1 MESEKKNKK
10 DEKQTSQRDVTEE
23 KLIFGLVAGSAYV
36 LFGVLQ
42 ALVCIGVVALP
53 FVPGEPVGVL
63 VLLVLGAV
71 FLSGYRELREGTD
84 EGVAHIHVGLLLSL
98 LFGVLY
104 LLILGA
110 DALEAYLLGSEDFE
124 GWTPL
129 DGMRAELYLALLSL
143 IGIYIWRDEFSFKD
157 FLQIGNERRKP

>member
-1 MESEKKNKK
+1 MKSEEKNTK
-10 DEKQTSQRDVTEE
+10 DEEQTSQRDVAEE
-23 KLIFGLVAGSAYV
+23 KLIFGLVAGLAYT
-36 LFGVLQ
+36 LFGILQ
-42 ALVCIGVVALP
+42 ALVCVGVVEFP

-63 VLLVLGAV
+63 VLMILGAV

-110 DALEAYLLGSEDFE
+110 DALETYLLKSEDFA
-124 GWTPL
+124 GWTPR
-129 DGMRAELYLALLSL
+129 DGMRPELYLALLSL
-143 IGIYIWRDEFSFKD
+143 MGIYIWRDEFSFKD
-157 FLQIGNERRKP
+157 FLHVGNERQKP